1 LKDEYGWEVIQ
12 NHIRDGNVFATN
24 MFYLLGK
31 KINETQEAVEA
42 ISKIN
47 QNTYGGVYTLIQ
59 KQLGIETPTKDSFE
73 NWSISSWMITNKPL
87 AGEEIPPTED
97 KKYISVKEVEE
108 ELMRWTA
115 EKVTEKNGLNS
126 LKYQTPHLL
135 RYILLNQARGK
146 MSDFTQLIAMAK
158 QSEKVNA
165 EMVRLSNEGLP
176 VDGFVMQLMYKK
188 VLQLIEDI
196 KAQIMLFV
204 KYESDVKQ
212 ELDRITFH
220 IPYLA
225 ELDTFDKD
233 YITHIK

>member
-1 LKDEYGWEVIQ
+1 
-12 NHIRDGNVFATN
+12 
-24 MFYLLGK
+24 
-31 KINETQEAVEA
+31 
-42 ISKIN
+42 
-47 QNTYGGVYTLIQ
+47 
-59 KQLGIETPTKDSFE
+59 
-73 NWSISSWMITNKPL
+73 
-87 AGEEIPPTED
+87 
-97 KKYISVKEVEE
+97 
-108 ELMRWTA
+108 
-115 EKVTEKNGLNS
+115 
-126 LKYQTPHLL
+126 
-135 RYILLNQARGK
+135 
-146 MSDFTQLIAMAK
+146 MAK
-158 QSEKVNA
+158 QSEKVNS

-176 VDGFVMQLMYKK
+176 IDGFVMQLMYKK